1 MLCFSI
7 RQRATDVT
15 YKTILVHLQ
24 LGREHAGLLH
34 LAARLADRF
43 DARLVGAAACQP
55 LQALIAEGCANGAL
69 IEDELDEL
77 QREMAVAECA
87 FHAALGQRRDGL
99 AWHASSSHISIA
111 DHVAQVARGADLIL
125 TDAAPGGMFDT
136 QRHMQVPELL
146 LRAGR
151 PVLIA
156 PAAAGP
162 LLFAHALVAWD
173 DSREC
178 RRAATDALPMLRDAQ
193 RVSVVQVAHRDDH
206 AAALAQLQAV
216 VAWLRSHGVGAQ
228 ALLLPGAGGPP
239 LLGDIALDHACD
251 LVVAGAYGHC
261 RLREWA
267 LGGVTRALIAQQQI
281 AVMLSH

>member
-1 MLCFSI
+1 VS
-7 RQRATDVT
+7 

-24 LGREHAGLLH
+24 LGHPHAALLH

-55 LQALIAEGCANGAL
+55 LQALIAEGCGSGIL

-77 QREMAVAECA
+77 RREMALAERA
-87 FHAALGQRRDGL
+87 FHAALGQRPAGV
-99 AWHASSSHISIA
+99 AWHASSNCISIA
-111 DHVAQVARGADLIL
+111 AHVAQVARGVDLIL
-125 TDAAPGGMFDT
+125 TDAGPGGMFDS
-136 QRHMQVPELL
+136 QRHMQMSELL
-146 LRAGR
+146 MCAGR

-156 PAAAGP
+156 PAPAGP

-178 RRAATDALPMLRDAQ
+178 RRAVTDALPMLRDAE
-193 RVSVVQVAHRDDH
+193 RVSVVQVAQSEDH
-206 AAALAQLQAV
+206 AGVFAQLQDV
-216 VAWLRSHGVGAQ
+216 VTWLRSHGVGAQ
-228 ALLLPGAGGPP
+228 ALLLPAAGGPP
-239 LLGDIALDHACD
+239 LLGEIALDQACD
-251 LVVAGAYGHC
+251 LIVAGAYGHS

-267 LGGVTRALIAQQQI
+267 LGGVTRALVAQQQV